1 MLCQSLNHQTGV
13 DNLPGEVCHLIK
25 KVEQLVSWSIHSWLH
40 LNAFLKLYESELQ
53 QEIDKDSA
61 KYIRHSR
68 QASSA
73 STVPLRPPLL
83 HHLRTRPYQ

>member
-61 KYIRHSR
+61 KYIRHLCHIRKMSKNLMGF
-68 QASSA
+68 AGLFF
-73 STVPLRPPLL
+73 T
-83 HHLRTRPYQ
+83 